1 MHAVADLECIH
12 CIHEYTHFMIII
24 MIMDDNWNTSFS
36 ALRMLLLSK
45 FNNAIIFDDTHKKTK
60 EEKKKTF
67 FFATG
72 MTWQTKNQ

>member
-1 MHAVADLECIH
+1 
-12 CIHEYTHFMIII
+12 MIII

-45 FNNAIIFDDTHKKTK
+45 FNNAIIFEDTHKKTK